1 MEAEEK
7 ELLREL
13 VIAKKKRLTPAAV
26 APAPANAPAPSPV
39 SSPAPGA
46 APAPTQVPFVD
57 FLDALFRALIEN
69 ELEVLRFGY
78 PTQTWSE
85 RIRQMPVP
93 DIHREGGGERGE
105 R

>member
-1 MEAEEK
+1 MNQLK
-7 ELLREL
+7 W
-13 VIAKKKRLTPAAV
+13 
-26 APAPANAPAPSPV
+26 
-39 SSPAPGA
+39 
-46 APAPTQVPFVD
+46 PFVD

-93 DIHREGGGERGE
+93 DIHREGGGGGKGGE
-105 R
+105 VIT